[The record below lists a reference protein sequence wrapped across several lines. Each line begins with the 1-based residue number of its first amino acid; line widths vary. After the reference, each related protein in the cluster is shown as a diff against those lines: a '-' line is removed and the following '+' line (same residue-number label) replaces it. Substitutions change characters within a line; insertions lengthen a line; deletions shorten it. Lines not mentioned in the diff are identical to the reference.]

1 MSRKYNIN
9 NQSYSKTKNKFHSPY
24 CDNKMTFEECEL
36 AILRHAVDESDKIK
50 GTTIINSDDVQKMI
64 EILETFLKEKDV
76 ICYGGTAVNNI
87 LPKFAQFY
95 NKDVE
100 IPDYDFFSP
109 DALDLAK
116 ELADIYSKN
125 GYIEVEAKS
134 GMHHGTYKVFV
145 NFIPIADITY
155 ITPELFDGIKKEVVK
170 IDGIQYTPPNF
181 LRMSMYL
188 ELSRPNGD
196 TSRWEKILKRLNLLN
211 KFYPIDK
218 IDCKMI
224 DFQRK
229 LDDPTNKPEEI
240 YITVRDSLID
250 QGVVFFGGY
259 ATSLYSKYMPKKMQ
273 KLLSKNPDFDVLSE
287 TPDKIA
293 NILVEQLHLKGF
305 KKVREIHHTEV
316 GELIP
321 EHIEI
326 LIDKD
331 TVACIYKPIACH
343 NYNTIYIDNKAVNV
357 ATIDTMLSF
366 YLAFIYSNEYSY
378 FRERIICMATF
389 LFKVEHMN
397 RLEQRGL
404 LKRFNLN
411 CIGKQLSVQDIRA
424 EKTNKFKELSENR
437 NSKEY
442 EMWFLNYNPNKLKEE
457 KAKTKTQTQTQKQKL
472 KKRMTQRKKPKSI
485 ENEYLY

>member
-1 MSRKYNIN
+1 MSRNYSIKHRPYGKKN
-9 NQSYSKTKNKFHSPY
+9 NNKFHSPY
-24 CDNKMTFEECEL
+24 CDNKMSFEDCEL

-50 GTTIINSDDVQKMI
+50 GNAILNSDDVKKMV
-64 EILETFLKEKDV
+64 EILEHFLREKDV
-76 ICYGGTAVNNI
+76 ICYGGTAINNI

-95 NKDVE
+95 NKDIE

-109 DALDLAK
+109 NALEYAK
-116 ELADIYSKN
+116 ELADIYSEN
-125 GYIEVEAKS
+125 GYVEVEAKS
-134 GMHHGTYKVFV
+134 GMHFGTYKVFV

-155 ITPELFDGIKKEVVK
+155 ITPELFKGIQSEAIQ

-211 KFYPIDK
+211 KYYPIDK
-218 IDCKMI
+218 IDCKLV

-229 LDDPTNKPEEI
+229 LDSQATRSEEI

-259 ATSLYSKYMPKKMQ
+259 ATSLYSKYMPKKLQ
-273 KLLSKNPDFDVLSE
+273 RILSKNPDFDVLSE

-293 NILVEQLHLKGF
+293 NILVEQLKTRGF
-305 KKVREIHHTEV
+305 KKVKEVHHTEV

-343 NYNTIYIDNKAVNV
+343 NYNTIYIENKAVNV

-366 YLAFIYSNEYSY
+366 YLAFIYSSEYSH
-378 FRERIICMATF
+378 FRERILCMATF
-389 LFKVEHMN
+389 LFKVEELN
-397 RLEQRGL
+397 RLEQKGL
-404 LKRFNLN
+404 LKRFSLN
-411 CIGKQLSVQDIRA
+411 CIGKQMSVQDIRA
-424 EKTNKFKELSENR
+424 EKTQKFKEFSENR

-442 EMWFLNYNPNKLKEE
+442 EMWFLNYNPNKIKEETQKAKTE
-457 KAKTKTQTQTQKQKL
+457 KAKKQKPKKRTTQK
-472 KKRMTQRKKPKSI
+472 KKYSSNQS
-485 ENEYLY
+485 EYLY